1 LVGTTSKTLNT
12 STKPTSTTKST
23 PTFKTTTAPTSTST
37 AVAKH
42 YDQCGGIGFTGPTAC
57 VSPYTCQKQNDYYSQ
72 CL

>member
-1 LVGTTSKTLNT
+1 VGTTSKATST
-12 STKPTSTTKST
+12 STKVTTATTKTSTAST
-23 PTFKTTTAPTSTST
+23 ATST

-42 YDQCGGIGFTGPTAC
+42 YEQCGGIGFTGPTTC